1 MSDLRYLSQDH
12 PPLTTECSGPEAIG
26 QRILTLLFA
35 PNDNTRSVGGDCFS
49 LLKGGSSNHE
59 SIQQLLQVGLSD
71 IMPTINAEVEGRVT
85 AEVTDITA
93 QADRVTVSLSVTV
106 AGETIQIST
115 TI

>member
-49 LLKGGSSNHE
+49 LL
-59 SIQQLLQVGLSD
+59 Q
-71 IMPTINAEVEGRVT
+71 GRV
-85 AEVTDITA
+85 V
-93 QADRVTVSLSVTV
+93 QGVH
-106 AGETIQIST
+106 ST
-115 TI
+115 TAAGCPTSCPPSTRR